1 MGGWCSTRL
10 WGNSVH
16 IEVCVCEVEIEVCVK
31 VCGDLHLPLMGDVTE
46 RGKEATD
53 RDTLRAFHYGK
64 CLSR

>member
-1 MGGWCSTRL
+1 MTDVRVCEC
-10 WGNSVH
+10 VVE
-16 IEVCVCEVEIEVCVK
+16 IEVCVCVK

-46 RGKEATD
+46 WGKEATD